1 MKKLFFLLP
10 ALLLLACGN
19 TEPTNNPQPQA
30 ETPKAL
36 QDNNSSD
43 LKTYGGRSG
52 NIVDQLYSELV
63 DKNKILQKLE
73 EDLVNLNEN
82 IRDEKNA
89 FDSFDSKS
97 TSYYTTAL
105 RNADRITDSTLKKQ
119 MRVVLINSEKAY
131 RANTAGLNGLIALLD
146 KGNAS
151 IDDHHAVLKIMA
163 TLPQIE
169 QYQKDKLP
177 NNTNLVNLLKEQEKL
192 KGDIVKNTPAF

>member
-63 DKNKILQKLE
+63 DKNKVLQKLE

-82 IRDEKNA
+82 IQDEKNA
-89 FDSFDSKS
+89 FDAFDSKS
-97 TSYYTTAL
+97 NSYYTTAL
-105 RNADRITDSTLKKQ
+105 SNADRITDSSLKKQ

-131 RANTAGLNGLIALLD
+131 RAKTASLNGLIALLD
-146 KGNAS
+146 KGNTS
-151 IDDHHAVLKIMA
+151 INDHHAILKIMA

-177 NNTNLVNLLKEQEKL
+177 NNSNLVKLLKEQEKL